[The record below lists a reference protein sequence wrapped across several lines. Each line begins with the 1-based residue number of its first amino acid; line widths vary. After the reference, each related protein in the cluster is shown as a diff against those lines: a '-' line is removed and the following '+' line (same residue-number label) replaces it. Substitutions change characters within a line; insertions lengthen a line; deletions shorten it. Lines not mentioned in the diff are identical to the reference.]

1 MSAELSYV
9 RPERLDEALE
19 FLQEYGRGTAI
30 VAGGTDVMIDLR
42 SGAFKPSYLLDVSRM
57 PEIKGIAIHEDELWI
72 GAGVTLSEIYS
83 SETLGQFAPA
93 LQKAAFN
100 FASRQIRNVATIGG
114 NVVNASP
121 SADTVPPLIIHEAKA
136 IIINLNGER
145 IVPVEELFAGPYKSA
160 VRQDELITRFILK
173 PLEGMFSDFQK
184 IARRKVLAISR
195 MSMAVLAE
203 RDEEGRI
210 TLMRLALGSS
220 TPTPQRMNEVE
231 DFLLGKRPDKALFWE
246 AGRMLAAKMVEISGR
261 RPSTIY
267 KEKAAQG
274 LFMRMLYPIMQL

>member
-1 MSAELSYV
+1 MSADLTYV
-9 RPERLDEALE
+9 RPEKLDEALE
-19 FLQEYGRGTAI
+19 FLYEHGGETAV
-30 VAGGTDVMIDLR
+30 VAGGTDVMVNLR
-42 SGAFKPSYLLDVSRM
+42 SGSLQASYLLDISRL

-72 GAGVTLSEIYS
+72 GAGVTISEIYS
-83 SETLGQFAPA
+83 SDTITRFAPA
-93 LQKAAFN
+93 LQKAAVTFG
-100 FASRQIRNVATIGG
+100 SKQIRNTATIGG
-114 NVVNASP
+114 NVGNASP
-121 SADTVPPLIIHEAKA
+121 SADTMPPLIIHETRAVLR
-136 IIINLNGER
+136 NNDGER
-145 IVPVEELFAGPYKSA
+145 IVPVESMTTGPYKSA
-160 VRQDELITRFILK
+160 VRPDELIIRFIIK
-173 PLEGMFSDFQK
+173 PLEGMFTDFQK
-184 IARRKVLAISR
+184 IARRKALAISR

-220 TPTPQRMNEVE
+220 TPTPRRMNEVE

-274 LFMRMLYPIMQL
+274 LLMRILYPMV